1 MSKNRYGFTLI
12 ELLLAVAIIG
22 ILAALLLPVLGR
34 ARESAR
40 RSSCQSNLKQLGL
53 TFHMYASEDPA
64 TKFPPIRSTYCDGE
78 PVFWDQMADLEAVF
92 PEYLTDLAV
101 LVCPS
106 TASLGTPEEL
116 WDQRPNNSPVGMK
129 VYTEMRDGRP
139 LTGNGT
145 VEPCEVTGAVPYS
158 YIGWALDAT
167 TNQESLVG
175 MAMAPLQAN
184 IMAKAEEWGYGAM
197 PAMAPGGAMATE
209 QARATADG
217 DWHFE
222 MPMNGHTVA
231 YRLREGIE
239 RFLVTDVTDPAVAQS
254 AQSMIA
260 ILWDAIA
267 PGPRMFN
274 HIPGG
279 ANVLYLDGH
288 ARFVLWRDGAG
299 EFPVNNAG
307 LQLHRAN
314 HMLNGTSMMGM

>member
-1 MSKNRYGFTLI
+1 MSKNKHGFTLI
-12 ELLLAVAIIG
+12 ELLVVIAIIG
-22 ILAALLLPVLGR
+22 ILAAALLPVLGR
-34 ARESAR
+34 AREAAR

-53 TFHMYASEDPA
+53 AFRMYASEDPA
-64 TKFPPIRSTYCDGE
+64 SKLPPIRATYCDGS
-78 PVFWDQMADLEAVF
+78 PVFWDQMADLETVYR
-92 PEYLTDLAV
+92 EYLSDFAV

-106 TASLGTPEEL
+106 TASWGAPEEL
-116 WDQRPNNSPVGMK
+116 WDQRPNNSPVGMRM
-129 VYTEMRDGRP
+129 YTEMRDGQP

-158 YIGWALDAT
+158 YIGWALDAA

-175 MAMAPLQAN
+175 MMMAPLQAN
-184 IMAKAEEWGYGAM
+184 IMAKADEWGYGAM
-197 PAMAPGGAMATE
+197 PAMAMGGWMATE
-209 QARATADG
+209 QARAAADS
-217 DWHFE
+217 DWLFE
-222 MPMNGHTVA
+222 MPMNGHDRA
-231 YRLREGIE
+231 YRLRDGIE
-239 RFLVTDVTDPAVAQS
+239 RFLVTDVNNPSAAQA

-288 ARFVLWRDGAG
+288 ARFVLWQDGDG

-307 LQLHRAN
+307 LQLHRSN